1 MLLSTSGSPGSRR
14 TRGIARSDRP
24 VDPHSSAPSRRFKGR
39 SAGRHP
45 RYGCH
50 SDLVPSLEDLRGA
63 TTDVVAMVVTD
74 EPWRSQ
80 LVRTT

>member
-24 VDPHSSAPSRRFKGR
+24 VDPHLSAPFRRFKG
-39 SAGRHP
+39 GDQQ
-45 RYGCH
+45 GGTLD
-50 SDLVPSLEDLRGA
+50 SDLVPSLEDLRGHSRRRR
-63 TTDVVAMVVTD
+63 DGCHNNV
-74 EPWRSQ
+74 PWRSR

>member
-24 VDPHSSAPSRRFKGR
+24 VDPHSSAPFRRFKG
-39 SAGRHP
+39 GDQQ
-45 RYGCH
+45 GGTLD

>member
-24 VDPHSSAPSRRFKGR
+24 VDPHSSAPFRRFKGGDQQGGTLDTGAMTILCR
-39 SAGRHP
+39 AWKTS
-45 RYGCH
+45 
-50 SDLVPSLEDLRGA
+50 GA